1 MIHISG
7 IDYFSLMLLTF
18 FVHPVAPW
26 VPSFI
31 SSEIF
36 CINHTR
42 SFNSPPLGVLS
53 HPRFSGL
60 PTFFAPALSRSYN
73 LHCCIQLV
81 FDKILRKCD
90 QDKSPYKWS

>member
-1 MIHISG
+1 MIHIGST
-7 IDYFSLMLLTF
+7 DHFSLMLLTF
-18 FVHPVAPW
+18 SVYPVAPW
-26 VPSFI
+26 VLSFI

-73 LHCCIQLV
+73 LHYCIQPV

-90 QDKSPYKWS
+90 QDKSPYKLS